1 MLSRNY
7 RHENL
12 TLSFVLIIIIISQF
26 MGKRKSIILFISLI
40 AISLFLCIS
49 TFSLLANSSYKIENI
64 LSNFFLNMPICLII
78 GAIDYKVISILQKNN
93 SKYSAS
99 HSVIIDFILTALLI
113 GTLSIVVNYVLLL
126 IFPGKFDILYQVL
139 PMILWNSI
147 IVLFIELFFYNKR
160 QIENENKLNII
171 EKEKAIYQF
180 EALKNQINPHFL
192 FNSLNVLSSLAYQ
205 DAEKTNL
212 FTKKLS
218 NVYRYLLTTHDRP
231 TVTLQEELQFV
242 DSYLYLE
249 QIRFGDTLQVFI
261 ENDKKHQDKAIIPAS
276 LQMLVENALKH
287 NISTS
292 KSPLIIYITINK
304 GGVTVSNNIQ
314 LRSYVTKN
322 GMGLNNLRKQY
333 SLYDKEVLITEIKT
347 NFIVKLPYI

>member
-113 GTLSIVVNYVLLL
+113 GTLSIVANYVLLL